1 MEQPYSIVT
10 CTGEDVNNINSE
22 VEEKEVSNN
31 NNVKASVDELEL
43 LKKLE
48 EANR

>member
-1 MEQPYSIVT
+1 MEQPYSIVNNN
-10 CTGEDVNNINSE
+10 GEDLRNVIE
-22 VEEKEVSNN
+22 VEEKESSNN
-31 NNVKASVDELEL
+31 NYVNASVDELEL